1 VRRRRVRTQ
10 PLGQNWKKGIPIE
23 VIPMSVRP
31 VTDIICNLFKGEMNL
46 RMATAKA
53 GPCVTDNG
61 NFILDWKFEEG
72 REYDWDKVNQK
83 INNIAG
89 VVETGIFFGM
99 AECCYFGNEDGS
111 FEYFTGR

>member
-1 VRRRRVRTQ
+1 
-10 PLGQNWKKGIPIE
+10 
-23 VIPMSVRP
+23 MSVRP

-99 AECCYFGNEDGS
+99 AAGVGTRGFHVGFLYPWVIFTRGYFQGYLVVFSTILAEKS
-111 FEYFTGR
+111 